1 MVRATG
7 SSQELLFSCRL
18 SYLKHTYK
26 RKRPHTD
33 LDSVS
38 SATCSLLSTDYLYG
52 KRVIKAKWL
61 NIALS
66 VINSDSMWCMVLISL
81 LAYTPLNPE
90 PRTSLSTHART
101 RALTH
106 THTQLCGRSIK
117 GVPVCFSASSLSPYL
132 SVWWQEW
139 WSIQDVKC
147 VGAISVR
154 SGFTRIC

>member
-38 SATCSLLSTDYLYG
+38 PATCSLLSTDYLYG

-101 RALTH
+101 RAHTYTRTH
-106 THTQLCGRSIK
+106 TPRCVAVQLKESPFAFQPHLYLLISLFDGRS
-117 GVPVCFSASSLSPYL
+117 GDQY
-132 SVWWQEW
+132 
-139 WSIQDVKC
+139 
-147 VGAISVR
+147 R
-154 SGFTRIC
+154 T

>member
-1 MVRATG
+1 MLRATG

-26 RKRPHTD
+26 CKHPHTD

-38 SATCSLLSTDYLYG
+38 PATCSLLSTDYLYG

-81 LAYTPLNPE
+81 LAYNPLNPE
-90 PRTSLSTHART
+90 PACP
-101 RALTH
+101 H
-106 THTQLCGRSIK
+106 THTPLCGRSIK

-139 WSIQDVKC
+139 WSIQDVKS

>member
-38 SATCSLLSTDYLYG
+38 PATCSLLSTDYLYG

-81 LAYTPLNPE
+81 LAYTPSTQNPE
-90 PRTSLSTHART
+90 PAYLRTYAR
-101 RALTH
+101 AH
-106 THTQLCGRSIK
+106 THTRTHNCVAVQLKESPFAFQPHLYLLISLFDGRS
-117 GVPVCFSASSLSPYL
+117 GDQY
-132 SVWWQEW
+132 
-139 WSIQDVKC
+139 
-147 VGAISVR
+147 R
-154 SGFTRIC
+154 T